1 MYTEYAMLIYVFKL
15 WNGGRKAFMTQIL
28 PASPQNIE
36 LGAKVLKSGGLVAFP
51 TETVYGLG
59 AVVFFPEAVARIFE
73 VKGRPR
79 FDPLIV
85 HIASPE
91 TVFSLWQRLPSRV
104 EVLMEKFW
112 PGPLTLVLPKKET
125 VPDIV
130 TAGLPTVAV
139 RMPAHPVA
147 LSLIEMTGLPVAAP
161 SANLFGRVSPTSA
174 EEVARDLGNKVDLIL
189 DGGSCEWGI
198 ESTVILVEEER
209 FFLLRPG
216 ALSIEDLETVVGKI
230 EVTHPSPKILAPG
243 MTRKHYAPN
252 LPLYLFEG
260 RAEELLALKLAD
272 FAILSPFPLTDNPE
286 NLFVLSSRGDF
297 REAASN
303 LFALLR
309 KLENSSFRGII
320 ALPVEKRGLGR
331 AIMDRL
337 KRASSGTVKIEEGR
351 VVFVDKRV

>member
-1 MYTEYAMLIYVFKL
+1 
-15 WNGGRKAFMTQIL
+15 
-28 PASPQNIE
+28 
-36 LGAKVLKSGGLVAFP
+36 
-51 TETVYGLG
+51 
-59 AVVFFPEAVARIFE
+59 
-73 VKGRPR
+73 
-79 FDPLIV
+79 
-85 HIASPE
+85 
-91 TVFSLWQRLPSRV
+91 
-104 EVLMEKFW
+104 
-112 PGPLTLVLPKKET
+112 
-125 VPDIV
+125 
-130 TAGLPTVAV
+130 
-139 RMPAHPVA
+139 
-147 LSLIEMTGLPVAAP
+147 
-161 SANLFGRVSPTSA
+161 
-174 EEVARDLGNKVDLIL
+174 
-189 DGGSCEWGI
+189 
-198 ESTVILVEEER
+198 VILVEEER

-216 ALSIEDLETVVGKI
+216 ALSIEDLETVVGKV